1 MLKYV
6 MIIFLILAACGST
19 AGAEG
24 GPLASGPLAICAAA
38 QPLRSAVREI
48 REYQGKR
55 LDPFDRAYDN
65 SIKGPQRVDIKKY
78 RLQIT
83 GLVQAPQSLT
93 YQEVLR
99 LPMVKRAI
107 TLYCVEGWNEHLLF
121 EGVRLADLL
130 ALAKPKKGVSTII
143 FYAADGYSSSLSSD
157 YAARLDIMLATR
169 INGRVLDA
177 KRGFPFQVVA
187 ESKLGYK
194 WVKWVT
200 RIELSDKPYKGFWE
214 QRGYDNEADV
224 KK

>member
-1 MLKYV
+1 MNNMKYLIWTLAMLV
-6 MIIFLILAACGST
+6 AAGLT
-19 AGAEG
+19 AGG
-24 GPLASGPLAICAAA
+24 GPLAICAMA
-38 QPLRSAVREI
+38 QAEREV

-65 SIKGPQRVDIKKY
+65 SIKGPQRVDIKTY

-83 GLVQAPQSLT
+83 GLVHVPQSLT

-99 LPMVKRAI
+99 LPVVKRAI

-130 ALAKPKKGVSTII
+130 ALAKPKKGVRFII
-143 FYAADGYSSSLSSD
+143 LYAVDGYSSSLTYD
-157 YAARLDIMLATR
+157 YATRLDIMLAAK

-200 RIELSDKPYKGFWE
+200 RIELSDKPYKGYWE
-214 QRGYDNEADV
+214 QQGYDNEADV
-224 KK
+224 K

>member
-1 MLKYV
+1 MNKMKNLIWILSMLIAMV
-6 MIIFLILAACGST
+6 AIGCFATAA
-19 AGAEG
+19 E
-24 GPLASGPLAICAAA
+24 
-38 QPLRSAVREI
+38 REI

-55 LDPFDRAYDN
+55 LDAFDRAYDN
-65 SIKGPQRVDIKKY
+65 SIKGPQRVDSKAY
-78 RLQIT
+78 RLRIT
-83 GLVQAPQSLT
+83 GLVETPQSLA
-93 YQEVLR
+93 YEEVLR
-99 LPMVKRAI
+99 LPVVKRAV

-143 FYAADGYSSSLSSD
+143 FYAADGYSSSLSYD
-157 YAARLDIMLATR
+157 YAVRRDIMLAAK

-200 RIELSDKPYKGFWE
+200 HIELTDKPY
-214 QRGYDNEADV
+214 RGYWEERGFDNEADV

>member
-1 MLKYV
+1 MKYL
-6 MIIFLILAACGST
+6 MTIFLILAGAGST
-19 AGAEG
+19 AGG
-24 GPLASGPLAICAAA
+24 GPLAICGTA
-38 QPLRSAVREI
+38 QTEREI

-65 SIKGPQRVDIKKY
+65 SIKGPQRVDIKSY

-83 GLVQAPQSLT
+83 GLVQTPQSLT
-93 YQEVLR
+93 YQQVLS
-99 LPMVKRAI
+99 LPSVERAI

-130 ALAKPKKGVSTII
+130 AQAKPKRGVRTII
-143 FYAADGYSSSLSSD
+143 FYATDGYSSSLTYD
-157 YAARLDIMLATR
+157 YATRKDIMLAAR

-200 RIELSDKPYKGFWE
+200 RIELSDKPYKGYWE
-214 QRGYDNEADV
+214 QRGFDNEADV